1 MTVIFTIPGEPQG
14 KARPRV
20 VRNKYTGRNM
30 TYTPD
35 KTVAYEELV
44 RARYKAVVGDN
55 SFDDRALGVCITA
68 YFGIPKSKSKK
79 QKALM
84 LSNVIYPAKKPD
96 CDNIAKI
103 ICDALNG
110 IAYKDDSQIVKLN
123 AFKAY
128 AETPSVKVEIFDID
142 REDYEEREQAVLE
155 NARR

>member
-1 MTVIFTIPGEPQG
+1 MAIVFTIPGEPQG

-20 VRNKYTGRNM
+20 VKDKRTGK
-30 TYTPD
+30 TKAYTPD

-44 RARYKAVVGDN
+44 RARYKAVAGNDN
-55 SFDDRALGVCITA
+55 FKEHSLEVCVTA

-84 LSNVIYPAKKPD
+84 LSNVIYPVKKPD

-110 IAYKDDSQIVKLN
+110 IAYKDDSQIVKLSVY
-123 AFKAY
+123 KAY
-128 AETPSVKVEIFDID
+128 AEIPSVKVEIFDAS
-142 REDYEEREQAVLE
+142 EALPF
-155 NARR
+155 

>member
-1 MTVIFTIPGEPQG
+1 MIVFTIPGQPQG

-20 VRNKYTGRNM
+20 VKNKYTSKNM

-44 RARYKAVVGDN
+44 RARYKAVAGNDN
-55 SFDDRALGVCITA
+55 FKEQPLEVCITA

-79 QKALM
+79 QKSLM
-84 LSNVIYPAKKPD
+84 LSNVIYPVKKPD

-110 IAYKDDSQIVKLN
+110 IAYKDDSQIVKLSVY
-123 AFKAY
+123 KAY
-128 AETPSVKVEIFDID
+128 AEIPSVKVEIFDTS
-142 REDYEEREQAVLE
+142 ESLPF
-155 NARR
+155 